1 MTNGKKFV
9 NKVLGSKLARH
20 AEVVVFSRASDGQHL
35 PTVNEIEPSLMRF
48 LPKWTVRVSIFLK
61 LTARNVKEPPADA
74 EEEHRRVLFICSGRV
89 ELRSTVRKVVIFHS
103 IEQRET
109 NIYLLVVSEHF
120 PTMHTS
126 NVPLDDL
133 DVGDFSS
140 FRNAPV
146 LLESLRNPYWFEPAF
161 EQLERFVR

>member
-1 MTNGKKFV
+1 MV
-9 NKVLGSKLARH
+9 ASCGSSC
-20 AEVVVFSRASDGQHL
+20 VFRASDGQHL

-89 ELRSTVRKVVIFHS
+89 ELRSRVRKVFIFHS

-109 NIYLLVVSEHF
+109 NIYLLVVSLHF
-120 PTMHTS
+120 PTMHTA
-126 NVPLDDL
+126 NVPLDYL
-133 DVGDFSS
+133 DVGNLSS
-140 FRNAPV
+140 CACPFGKLAKSI
-146 LLESLRNPYWFEPAF
+146 L
-161 EQLERFVR
+161 VRTSI